1 MVEEI
6 AIVVAIANDNAIGVG
21 NDLLLHIPGDLP
33 RFKALTTGGT
43 VVMGR
48 KTFDSLPKGALPN
61 RRNIVIT
68 RNKSIELL
76 NCELAHSVDEVL
88 QMVKPSEAV
97 FIIGGGE
104 IYKQFLPIAQRLIL
118 TIVEK
123 SFPNA
128 DTFFPTINYQDY
140 RLLKEEVV
148 KIEGDDEFVVRYQT
162 WEKIKQNLL

>member
-1 MVEEI
+1 MVENI

-68 RNKSIELL
+68 RNKSIELP
-76 NCELAHSVDEVL
+76 NCELAYSVDEVL
-88 QMVKPSEAV
+88 QMIKPNEQV
-97 FIIGGGE
+97 YIIGGGE
-104 IYKQFLPIAQRLIL
+104 IYKEFLPIAKRLIL
-118 TIVEK
+118 TVVEK

-128 DTFFPTINYQDY
+128 DTFFPTINFQDY
-140 RLLKEEVV
+140 HLLQEEIV
-148 KIEGDDEFVVRYQT
+148 KIECPDVYVVRYQT
-162 WEKIKQNLL
+162 WEKIN